1 MDITDDLRLFSKLD
15 DDLLTKFLNVAGREK
30 SSPVDRAEVIREI
43 EVALGDDGDVRGL
56 FRVLNH
62 LARGLATAK
71 DFEQEFSEV
80 DAVFAKLAGD
90 DDEVA
95 AGWAKL
101 RTNKNFIDD
110 FIFSRKEQELKDRFN
125 RFKDVNATVDIRPVF
140 DIKREE
146 IKKCLH
152 MVIVSFDADD
162 DEFVIEMSEDDIDE
176 VIEELQRAKKKL
188 SITRELGLLK

>member
-30 SSPVDRAEVIREI
+30 SSPVDRAEVIRAI

-71 DFEQEFSEV
+71 DFDQEFSEA
-80 DAVFAKLAGD
+80 DAVFSKLAGD
-90 DDEVA
+90 DQDVI
-95 AGWAKL
+95 AGWTKL
-101 RTNKNFIDD
+101 KTNKSFIDD
-110 FIFSRKEQELKDRFN
+110 FVFSRKEQELKDRFN
-125 RFKDVNATVDIRPVF
+125 RFKDVSATIDIRPVF

-146 IKKCLH
+146 IKKFLQ
-152 MVIVSFDADD
+152 MIIVSFEADD
-162 DEFVIEMSEDDIDE
+162 EEFVVEMTEDDIDE
-176 VIEELQRAKKKL
+176 VIEELQRAKRKL
-188 SITRELGLLK
+188 SVTKGLGPFK